1 LTSILKTLRSHLAIQ
16 VILDSLFPPQC
27 AGCQRGGAVL
37 CSSCIA
43 QIKPLASAR
52 CYYCCSLLD
61 PGGLCPS
68 CYYQPLRMNGLR
80 ATSLHTDPLR
90 LCIHALKYAGN
101 IRLAEPL
108 GALLA
113 RTYTAY
119 KMQADIIIPV
129 PLHSERERHRG
140 YNQAH
145 LLAKACAAQIR
156 LPLHDAIM
164 KRVRATPPQVGLTAT
179 ERKRNV
185 FGAFSCTEPLAT
197 ETLSGR
203 KILLVD
209 DVCTTGATLEAC
221 AAPLLAA
228 GALSV
233 WGLVLARP
241 SEKDFFEAT

>member
-1 LTSILKTLRSHLAIQ
+1 MVSILKTLQLQQVIQ
-16 VILDSLFPPQC
+16 VALDWLFPPQC
-27 AGCQRGGAVL
+27 AGCQRGGTVL
-37 CSSCIA
+37 CPCCIA

-90 LCIHALKYAGN
+90 SCIHALKYAGN
-101 IRLAEPL
+101 TRLAEPL

-113 RTYTAY
+113 RTCMAY
-119 KMQADIIIPV
+119 NMQADIIVPV
-129 PLHSERERHRG
+129 PLHSERERQRG

-145 LLAKACAAQIR
+145 LLAKVCAAR
-156 LPLHDAIM
+156 TGLPLHDTVVQ
-164 KRVRATPPQVGLTAT
+164 RVRATPPQVGLTAS
-179 ERKRNV
+179 ERKGNV
-185 FGAFSCTEPLAT
+185 FGAFSCTHPLAT

-203 KILLVD
+203 KILIVD
-209 DVCTTGATLEAC
+209 DVCSTGATLEAC

-241 SEKDFFEAT
+241 SEKETD